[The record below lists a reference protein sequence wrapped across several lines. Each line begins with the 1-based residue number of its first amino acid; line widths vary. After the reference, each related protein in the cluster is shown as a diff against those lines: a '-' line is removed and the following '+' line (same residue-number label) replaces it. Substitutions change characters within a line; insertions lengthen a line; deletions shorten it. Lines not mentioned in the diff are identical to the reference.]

1 MPDASAVC
9 QCVLC
14 CAAGDVDGETGD
26 MARLLTHLARMK
38 IRRQRHLLLCTV
50 GACLLYLLYCYKTLH
65 QEALLQ
71 RLSSYQLRLVGFSGL
86 IWRDSLTKSQH
97 SDTYKQ
103 KGTVEEDLLLLNPS
117 GPHGELQKRLHVLQD
132 DPTSYFI
139 HTERGVP
146 CFTEGTEMESFMEGA
161 IKNNKIP
168 QDHPVISA
176 RKASSCVCRQGW
188 HGPNCG
194 VPTVVQHS
202 NLPTKSR
209 LKPRKVPR
217 RIINAININHEF
229 DMLHVRFHELADTVD
244 LFLVCESNYTA
255 YGEPKRLSFLRLLLN
270 GTFDY
275 VKHKILYVF
284 LDHFPKDGRANGWIA
299 DDYLR
304 TFLSKNG
311 LLRVRDLRHD
321 DVFLLDDA
329 DEIPLREG
337 ILFLKFYDGWTE
349 PFGIHMRKSLYGFY
363 WRQPGTLD
371 ILSGCTIGMLH
382 TVYRGD
388 GILLRRRNYY
398 TMSGFR
404 EYENKS
410 GQALMPWSIGS
421 PVHYA
426 GWHCSWCFTPDG
438 IYYKLISAQNGDFP
452 RWGDYE
458 EKRKLGYI
466 RELIRTGGW
475 FDGTASS
482 YPLANPKEHMFAPKY
497 LLNNYNKYRYLL
509 ENPYAKGLKWAGK
522 RDIMSV

>member
-1 MPDASAVC
+1 MDIHWC
-9 QCVLC
+9 GFFLF
-14 CAAGDVDGETGD
+14 
-26 MARLLTHLARMK
+26 
-38 IRRQRHLLLCTV
+38 
-50 GACLLYLLYCYKTLH
+50 
-65 QEALLQ
+65 LQ
-71 RLSSYQLRLVGFSGL
+71 NPV
-86 IWRDSLTKSQH
+86 
-97 SDTYKQ
+97 
-103 KGTVEEDLLLLNPS
+103 EDLLRLNLS
-117 GPHGELQKRLHVLQD
+117 GPHGELHKRLYILQD
-132 DPTSYFI
+132 DPTSYFF
-139 HTERGVP
+139 HTETGVL
-146 CFTEGTEMESFMEGA
+146 CFIEGTEMESNPPVDAMVGEPQSVLLEHHG
-161 IKNNKIP
+161 KNETIP
-168 QDHPVISA
+168 QDRAVILV
-176 RKASSCVCRQGW
+176 RKVSNCVCRQGW

-202 NLPTKSR
+202 NLPTKSH
-209 LKPRKVPR
+209 LNPRKVPR

-229 DMLHVRFHELADTVD
+229 DMLHARFHELADAVD

-255 YGEPKRLSFLRLLLN
+255 YGDTKPLNFLQLLLN

-275 VKHKILYVF
+275 VKHKILYIF
-284 LDHFPKDGRANGWIA
+284 LGHFPKGGRANGWIA

-311 LLRVRDLRHD
+311 LQRVQGLRPD

-349 PFGIHMRKSLYGFY
+349 PFRIHMRKSLYGFY

-371 ILSGCTIGMLH
+371 ILSGCTIGMLL

-404 EYENKS
+404 EYEKNS
-410 GQALMPWSIGS
+410 GQVLMPWSIGS

-452 RWGDYE
+452 RWGDFE
-458 EKRKLGYI
+458 EKRKMSYI

-475 FDGTASS
+475 FDGSVS
-482 YPLANPKEHMFAPKY
+482 NYPLTDPKEHMFAPKY
-497 LLNNYNKYRYLL
+497 LLDNYKKYRYLL
-509 ENPYAKGLKWAGK
+509 ENPYAKG
-522 RDIMSV
+522 

>member
-1 MPDASAVC
+1 MDIHRC
-9 QCVLC
+9 WLC
-14 CAAGDVDGETGD
+14 
-26 MARLLTHLARMK
+26 LF
-38 IRRQRHLLLCTV
+38 
-50 GACLLYLLYCYKTLH
+50 
-65 QEALLQ
+65 LQ
-71 RLSSYQLRLVGFSGL
+71 NPPN
-86 IWRDSLTKSQH
+86 
-97 SDTYKQ
+97 
-103 KGTVEEDLLLLNPS
+103 EDLLLLNS
-117 GPHGELQKRLHVLQD
+117 LGLHKKLSILED

-139 HTERGVP
+139 HTERGEL
-146 CFTEGTEMESFMEGA
+146 CFIEGTEKESNTPEDAKAGKPHSELLKHHG
-161 IKNNKIP
+161 KNKTIP
-168 QDHPVISA
+168 EESA
-176 RKASSCVCRQGW
+176 SKVSNCVCRQGW

-202 NLPTKSR
+202 NLPTKSH

-229 DMLHVRFHELADTVD
+229 DMLHARFHELGDAVD

-255 YGEPKRLSFLRLLLN
+255 YGEGKPLNFLQLLHN

-275 VKHKILYVF
+275 VKHKILYIF
-284 LDHFPKDGRANGWIA
+284 LDHFPKGGRADGWIA

-311 LLRVRDLRHD
+311 LQRVEGLRRD

-349 PFGIHMRKSLYGFY
+349 PFGIHMRKSLYGFF
-363 WRQPGTLD
+363 WRQLGTLD
-371 ILSGCTIGMLH
+371 ILSGCTIDMFR
-382 TVYRGD
+382 TVYRED

-404 EYENKS
+404 EYEKKS
-410 GQALMPWSIGS
+410 GQVLMPWSIGS

-426 GWHCSWCFTPDG
+426 GWHCSWCFTPEG

-458 EKRKLGYI
+458 EKRKLSYI
-466 RELIRTGGW
+466 KELIRTGGW
-475 FDGTASS
+475 FDGSVSS
-482 YPLANPKEHMFAPKY
+482 YPLAHPKEHMFAPKY
-497 LLNNYNKYRYLL
+497 LLDNYEKYRYLL
-509 ENPYAKGLKWAGK
+509 ENPYAKG
-522 RDIMSV
+522 